1 MSAAVLL
8 KILTLSG
15 LIAIMLSMGFKVRFD
30 EVLASMRQPKLIL
43 SGLFANFVLVPAVT
57 IALLRLFNPSPMVT
71 VGFLIMAVCPGAPI
85 GPPFAAVARG
95 NVAYATGLMVIL
107 AGLSAVLSP
116 ILLSFLLAWS
126 LPANELQTDYVA
138 IVTTLLVSQLLPLAL
153 GLGIHHWAPLLAIR
167 MAKPAGMA
175 ANLLLLSVIALVLI
189 REYESLKTIMIR
201 GWIGMSLL
209 LIASLMIG
217 WFCAGTDLATRKS
230 LAVTTAIRNAAVALV
245 IVSTN
250 FANTGAVTAV
260 VAYALVSIF
269 ATLGCAY
276 LLAHVPRPAQ
286 VAQPD

>member
-15 LIAIMLSMGFKVRFD
+15 LIAIMLSMGFKVRFE
-30 EVLASMRQPKLIL
+30 EVLASIRQPKLIL
-43 SGLFANFVLVPAVT
+43 LGLLANFVLVPAAT

-71 VGFLIMAVCPGAPI
+71 VGFLILAVCPGAPI

-116 ILLSFLLAWS
+116 ILLSVLLAWS
-126 LPANELQTDYVA
+126 FPANELQTDYVA

-153 GLGIHHWAPLLAIR
+153 GLGIHHGAPRLAMRI
-167 MAKPAGMA
+167 AKPAGVA
-175 ANLLLLSVIALVLI
+175 ANVLLLSVIALVLI
-189 REYESLKTIMIR
+189 REFESLKAIVLS
-201 GWIGMSLL
+201 GWIGMLL
-209 LIASLMIG
+209 LLAASLSIG
-217 WFCAGTDLATRKS
+217 WVCAGSDLAMRKS

-245 IVSTN
+245 IASTN

-260 VAYALVSIF
+260 VAYALLSIF
-269 ATLGCAY
+269 GTLGCAY
-276 LLAHVPRPAQ
+276 LLAKVPRRAQ
-286 VAQPD
+286 VAQPN